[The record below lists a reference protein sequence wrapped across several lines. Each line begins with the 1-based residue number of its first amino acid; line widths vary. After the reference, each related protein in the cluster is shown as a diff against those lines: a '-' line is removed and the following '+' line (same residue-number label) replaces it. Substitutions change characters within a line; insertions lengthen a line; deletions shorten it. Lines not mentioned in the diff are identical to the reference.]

1 MVMTTPDTPKIVVEG
16 LCKSFDGE
24 LVLDGVDLSI
34 PDGGSLVLLGESGSG
49 KTLTLKCIMGLVQPD
64 RGSIQIDGQ
73 ETVGLTGQARD
84 QLLGRCGMLFQQ
96 SALFDSLPVWRNV
109 AFRQMQNKELS
120 ADQAHAM
127 AVTRLGSVGLGPA
140 VADLLPS
147 ELSGGMQKRVGIAR
161 AIASEPEIILLDEP
175 TAGLDPIMSKVI
187 GNLIIGNVQDLGAT
201 ALSITSDINTAIQ
214 IADQIT
220 LLHDGQVAWN
230 GTPDEIADTGNP
242 IVERFIHKWKME
254 RAA

>member
-1 MVMTTPDTPKIVVEG
+1 MNTPDTPKIVVEG

-24 LVLDGVDLSI
+24 AVLDGIDLSI

-49 KTLTLKCIMGLVQPD
+49 KTLTLKCIMGLIRPD
-64 RGSIQIDGQ
+64 AGSIRIDGQ
-73 ETVGLTGQARD
+73 ETVGLTGRERD
-84 QLLGRCGMLFQQ
+84 QMLGRCGMLFQQ
-96 SALFDSLPVWRNV
+96 SALFDSLPVWRTV
-109 AFRQMQNKELS
+109 AFRQMQNKELN

-127 AVTRLGSVGLGPA
+127 AVKRLGSVGLGPA

-187 GNLIIGNVQDLGAT
+187 GNLIIRNVRELGAT

-220 LLHDGQVAWN
+220 LLHEGHVAWN
-230 GTPDEIADTGNP
+230 GPPEEIAHTGNP
-242 IVERFIHKWKME
+242 IVERFIHKWKNE
-254 RAA
+254 QAA

>member
-1 MVMTTPDTPKIVVEG
+1 GRE
-16 LCKSFDGE
+16 
-24 LVLDGVDLSI
+24 
-34 PDGGSLVLLGESGSG
+34 
-49 KTLTLKCIMGLVQPD
+49 
-64 RGSIQIDGQ
+64 
-73 ETVGLTGQARD
+73 RD
-84 QLLGRCGMLFQQ
+84 QMLGRCGMLFQQ

-109 AFRQMQNKELS
+109 AFRQMQNKELN

-127 AVTRLGSVGLGPA
+127 AVKRLGSVGLGPA

-187 GNLIIGNVQDLGAT
+187 GNLIIRNVRELGAT

-220 LLHDGQVAWN
+220 LLHEGHVAWN
-230 GTPDEIADTGNP
+230 GPPEEIAHTGNP
-242 IVERFIHKWKME
+242 IVERFIHKWKNE
-254 RAA
+254 QAA

>member
-1 MVMTTPDTPKIVVEG
+1 MNTPDTPKIVVEG

-24 LVLDGVDLSI
+24 AVLDGIDLSI

-49 KTLTLKCIMGLVQPD
+49 KTLTLKCIMGLIRPD
-64 RGSIQIDGQ
+64 AGSIRIDGQ
-73 ETVGLTGQARD
+73 ETVGLTGRERD
-84 QLLGRCGMLFQQ
+84 QMLGRCGMLFQQ

-109 AFRQMQNKELS
+109 AFRQMQNKELN

-127 AVTRLGSVGLGPA
+127 AVKRLGSVGLGPA

-187 GNLIIGNVQDLGAT
+187 GNLIIRNVRELGAT

-220 LLHDGQVAWN
+220 LLHEGHVAWN
-230 GTPDEIADTGNP
+230 GPPEEIAHTGNP
-242 IVERFIHKWKME
+242 IVERFIHKWKNE
-254 RAA
+254 QAA

>member
-1 MVMTTPDTPKIVVEG
+1 MNTPDTPKIVVEG
-16 LCKSFDGE
+16 LRKSFDGE
-24 LVLDGVDLSI
+24 AVLDGIDLSI

-49 KTLTLKCIMGLVQPD
+49 KTLTLKCIMGLIRPD
-64 RGSIQIDGQ
+64 AGSIRIDGQ
-73 ETVGLTGQARD
+73 ETVGLTGRERD
-84 QLLGRCGMLFQQ
+84 QMLGRCGMLFQQ

-109 AFRQMQNKELS
+109 AFRQMQNKELN

-127 AVTRLGSVGLGPA
+127 AVKRLGSVGLGPA

-187 GNLIIGNVQDLGAT
+187 GNLIIRNVRELGAT

-220 LLHDGQVAWN
+220 LLHEGHVAWN
-230 GTPDEIADTGNP
+230 GPPEEIAHTGNP
-242 IVERFIHKWKME
+242 IVERFIHKWKNE
-254 RAA
+254 QAA